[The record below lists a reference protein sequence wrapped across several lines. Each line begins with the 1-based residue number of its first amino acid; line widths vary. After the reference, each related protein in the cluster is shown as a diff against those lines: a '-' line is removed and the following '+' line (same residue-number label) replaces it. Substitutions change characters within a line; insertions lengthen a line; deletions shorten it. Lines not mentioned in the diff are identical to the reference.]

1 MGHLHPPLQPDGHL
15 RSGDS
20 CWMKTGM
27 GLGLLKGS
35 ANQPAIITDNN
46 WASLP
51 PPAAFDCSLS
61 PHALRVPQVRPP
73 GSSADEI
80 VTRSDSKHRGE
91 EGLFRGSKQETG
103 GDANA
108 D

>member
-61 PHALRVPQVRPP
+61 PMPFVSH
-73 GSSADEI
+73 
-80 VTRSDSKHRGE
+80 RSDHQAVQQMR
-91 EGLFRGSKQETG
+91 L
-103 GDANA
+103 
-108 D
+108 